1 MEIFL
6 VRHGAT
12 QELFTRRYG
21 DPALSE
27 AGRAQADALAE
38 RLGDTHFDVCL
49 SSPLGRARET
59 AERLV
64 RGRAIPMETHACLA
78 EGALGALEG
87 IEHDEA
93 VRRFPEHFRLGR
105 TLLARITATG
115 HTAPGGETRAEFL
128 ARARVAKSLVEAP
141 LFHPTQRA
149 LIVSHGGLLSYLIQ
163 LLVGHEPRD
172 GANVGLDFCGVARVI
187 AYREEPDFGP
197 YAMLRFASP

>member
-38 RLGDTHFDVCL
+38 RLRETPFDVCL
-49 SSPLGRARET
+49 TSPLRRARET

-64 RGRAIPMETHACLA
+64 HGRAIPLETHACLA
-78 EGALGALEG
+78 EGALGALDG
-87 IEHDEA
+87 LEHDEA
-93 VRRFPEHFRLGR
+93 ARRFPEHFRLGR

-115 HTAPGGETRAEFL
+115 HTAPGGESRAEFL
-128 ARARVAKSLVEAP
+128 ERARAAKSLVEAP
-141 LFHPTQRA
+141 LFHETRRA
-149 LIVSHGGLLSYLIQ
+149 LVVSHGGLLSYLIQ

-187 AYREEPDFGP
+187 AYREAPDFGP
-197 YAMLRFASP
+197 YAMLRFAAS